1 MILFKNMPSSDRDKI
16 VLDYIADAQPVTM
29 RTIFA
34 RIYVPGLHDVPTE
47 RDIDLSPSASG
58 APGRS
63 ASTPSAACGR
73 WRCGRDGR
81 AGRRHLAKDG
91 QDGAGMTVELC
102 GDGVCIEIGDSAQCH
117 VQGLNPDEMDALAL
131 ELIRWA
137 QVQRSIKAKR

>member
-47 RDIDLSPSASG
+47 RDIDLSLQRLRRAG
-58 APGRS
+58 KI

-81 AGRRHLAKDG
+81 AGRRHLGGWPGRCRDDRRA
-91 QDGAGMTVELC
+91 V
-102 GDGVCIEIGDSAQCH
+102 
-117 VQGLNPDEMDALAL
+117 
-131 ELIRWA
+131 R
-137 QVQRSIKAKR
+137 